1 MERFLSSVVEKLFP
15 TLHKKFQIRNRE
27 EKMLFIESENAK
39 NHILMDDLIKMYPNV
54 FYSSSFGMIKEQS
67 HVHFLLNAHS
77 EFLQDAK
84 LLILQNFPT
93 ATIEES
99 TIAGFIKLC

>member
-1 MERFLSSVVEKLFP
+1 MERFLSSALGKLFP

-27 EKMLFIESENAK
+27 EKMLFMERENAK
-39 NHILMDDLIKMYPNV
+39 NHILIDDLCKMYPDV
-54 FYSSSFGMIKEQS
+54 FYNCSFVIMKEEV
-67 HVHFLLNAHS
+67 HVNYILNAHS
-77 EFLQDAK
+77 KFLHDAT

-99 TIAGFIKLC
+99 IIQRFIKIC